1 MATALGAFRLSRRR
15 LEIILLLIFYIFYL
29 SPASVKYLMG
39 NEFRVDLGQYWHR
52 YELMGQDYETIY

>member
-1 MATALGAFRLSRRR
+1 MAAALGAFRLSRRR

-39 NEFRVDLGQYWHR
+39 NEFRDRKSVV
-52 YELMGQDYETIY
+52 